1 MKERFATGALS
12 MEVGFKLIGGAMA
25 PAAPGLG
32 IPEKKMN
39 KKWIKSE

>member
-1 MKERFATGALS
+1 

-32 IPEKKMN
+32 IPEKKNEQKMTKITN
-39 KKWIKSE
+39 TGYSWTILNQ

>member
-1 MKERFATGALS
+1 

-32 IPEKKMN
+32 IPENNEYKMN
-39 KKWIKSE
+39 KITNTVCLH

>member
-1 MKERFATGALS
+1 

-32 IPEKKMN
+32 IPEKIN
-39 KKWIKSE
+39 KNE